1 MLDSRKPSQGT
12 SAHGAIALLTE
23 SNRHL
28 GIELL
33 ALIILSKL
41 IELSEPNFLD
51 TYNAPICAYY

>member
-1 MLDSRKPSQGT
+1 MLDSGKPSQGT
-12 SAHGAIALLTE
+12 SAHEAIALLTE

-28 GIELL
+28 EIELL

-41 IELSEPNFLD
+41 IELSEPNILD